1 MQRIIS
7 RRLSTGLLVG
17 RVLATALLL
26 GSATV
31 AIAAETDG
39 DGDPATTVNSDH
51 EKWQPALGMGFVLGY
66 QNQQGS
72 QSGGDVGRDPTTG
85 EFLPGT
91 TDAMVSPGFRFDAS
105 VATPVLLP
113 ERTWV
118 GRVLAPRLFAQ
129 VGTQLLLEDNFV
141 AWRSIGSVQ
150 STTTETLVQ
159 SSIDSQWYAGAGLE
173 FVIPAG
179 ERKIRLRTSVDY
191 VGQTVSAFGT
201 SDVTTR
207 STGNPADET
216 HYESPTSQI
225 TNHALGVG
233 LSAEAA
239 VYSWRDMR
247 VSLFLE
253 TRFAWLMDEN
263 SMTLRAVNVDSPDFS
278 EFTVTP
284 GAFLAQGGGGIRI
297 TWAPV
302 W

>member
-31 AIAAETDG
+31 AIAVETDG
-39 DGDPATTVNSDH
+39 DADPATTVNSDN
-51 EKWQPALGMGFVLGY
+51 EKWQPALGMGFVLGAGI
-66 QNQQGS
+66 GS
-72 QSGGDVGRDPTTG
+72 T
-85 EFLPGT
+85 LPGT

-105 VATPVLLP
+105 VATPVLLTD
-113 ERTWV
+113 RTWV
-118 GRVLAPRLFAQ
+118 GRVFAPRLFAQ

-141 AWRSIGSVQ
+141 AWRSIGSVV

-179 ERKIRLRTSVDY
+179 QRKIRLRTSVDY
-191 VGQTVSAFGT
+191 IGQTVSAFGK
-201 SDVTTR
+201 SDVTIS
-207 STGNPADET
+207 STDESAIEK
-216 HYESPTSQI
+216 HYESPTAQI

-263 SMTLRAVNVDSPDFS
+263 SMTLRAVSADPSDLSFS

-284 GAFLAQGGGGIRI
+284 DTFMAQGGGGIRI
-297 TWAPV
+297 TWFPV

>member
-31 AIAAETDG
+31 AIGAETDG
-39 DGDPATTVNSDH
+39 DGDPATTVNSDN

-66 QNQQGS
+66 QDQQGS
-72 QSGGDVGRDPTTG
+72 SDAGIGST
-85 EFLPGT
+85 LPGT

-105 VATPVLLP
+105 VATPVLV
-113 ERTWV
+113 ESRF
-118 GRVLAPRLFAQ
+118 APRLFAQ

-207 STGNPADET
+207 QTAPLPTLET
-216 HYESPTSQI
+216 HYESPTSEI

-284 GAFLAQGGGGIRI
+284 DAFLAQGGGGIRI